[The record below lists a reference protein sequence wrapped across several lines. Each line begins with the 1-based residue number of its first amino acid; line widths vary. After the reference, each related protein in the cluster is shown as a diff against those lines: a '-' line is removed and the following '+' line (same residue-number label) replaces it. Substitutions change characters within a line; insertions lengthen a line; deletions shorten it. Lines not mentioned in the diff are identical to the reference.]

1 MSSSEVLSLIFT
13 LIAVIAIGALL
24 SFVFYIFIK
33 GQIHNVNNGS
43 KDLEVVKS
51 IIDKKD
57 EKYLKKSKRRK
68 TTRLAVSYTLLAL
81 FVPLFVFMVI
91 GRATNGVSKFG
102 DTTVLVVSSGS
113 MSSKNASNSYL
124 KEYKLNNQIQTYDIV
139 SFKEVNKSNPIKQF
153 DIVAYINKENNIIIH
168 RVIDMVELNGEARYI
183 TRGDANTV
191 SDTYMPRAR
200 DILGTYTNKS
210 VPFFGAFVLFFQSFT
225 GILTML
231 LIAYILVFISLLYD
245 KYQKVFLS
253 RENLLSEKIDF
264 TDVTYDDIEINYHN
278 EIMVKEK
285 KYEISNQIK
294 GE

>member
-1 MSSSEVLSLIFT
+1 MSNSEVLSLIFT

-24 SFVFYIFIK
+24 SFLFYTFIK
-33 GQIHNVNNGS
+33 GQIHNINLGNR
-43 KDLEVVKS
+43 DLDVVKS

-57 EKYLKKSKRRK
+57 AQYVKKVKRRK
-68 TTRLAVSYTLLAL
+68 TARLAVSYTLLGL

-124 KEYKLNNQIQTYDIV
+124 KEYKLNNQIKTYDIV
-139 SFKEVNKSNPIKQF
+139 TFKDVSSSNPIKQF
-153 DIVAYINKENNIIIH
+153 DIVAYTNKDNNIIIH
-168 RVIDMVELNGEARYI
+168 RVIDMVELDGEIRYI
-183 TRGDANTV
+183 TRGDANSV

-210 VPFFGAFVLFFQSFT
+210 VPFFGAFILFFQSYT
-225 GILTML
+225 GILTAL

-253 RENLLSEKIDF
+253 REALLSEKIDF
-264 TDVTYDDIEINYHN
+264 SNATYDDIEINHHN
-278 EIMVKEK
+278 IIMVKDQ
-285 KYEISNQIK
+285 KYEICEQIK